1 MVSPIIT
8 KKIGTSTQGNIKD
21 PSKLFSPKYQAH
33 SSLEKQN
40 ENSSSLKCVHFVNT
54 IIIIRKENEPK
65 ETHIL
70 EPNAIDSDDRDLAV
84 EYEKTIENESKVSKI
99 IIEKRESSDVGN
111 ITKAS
116 NLEDE
121 SELGEGGEKLDKNT
135 TLQACDFHSD
145 AFTKSALKVEFL
157 IKVVTSHVMEK
168 ASEITPDTV
177 RLEERRR
184 HNSQQ
189 REARGRFGG
198 LTMSENLSDA

>member
-1 MVSPIIT
+1 
-8 KKIGTSTQGNIKD
+8 
-21 PSKLFSPKYQAH
+21 
-33 SSLEKQN
+33 
-40 ENSSSLKCVHFVNT
+40 
-54 IIIIRKENEPK
+54 
-65 ETHIL
+65 
-70 EPNAIDSDDRDLAV
+70 DDRDLAV

-198 LTMSENLSDA
+198 LTMSENLSDAVGTDFLYIQTLFFIFYDGKWEETYENYFVDTLVDF